1 MVVHQPHSQS
11 QRREIACD
19 VCWHDLPA
27 PSIEAPV
34 PLAEHGMCW
43 RGELNARVALATEP
57 LVELMQRHR
66 DEVSKR
72 RVLQLRQL
80 TMRQLVL
87 HVQTMVQAVLGQT
100 AIAQQRASQYRSLFL
115 RERYCR
121 SILNFPR
128 RYPHTST
135 VPRRADRQVGLSPIQ
150 PV

>member
-1 MVVHQPHSQS
+1 VRPDGDAGVVGSTVVHQPHSQS

-27 PSIEAPV
+27 PSVEAPV
-34 PLAEHGMCW
+34 PLAEHGMCS

-66 DEVSKR
+66 DEVSKG

-87 HVQTMVQAVLGQT
+87 YVQTMVQAVLGQT
-100 AIAQQRASQYRSLFL
+100 AIANNVPVSTARCSCESTTVDRS
-115 RERYCR
+115 
-121 SILNFPR
+121 
-128 RYPHTST
+128 
-135 VPRRADRQVGLSPIQ
+135 
-150 PV
+150 